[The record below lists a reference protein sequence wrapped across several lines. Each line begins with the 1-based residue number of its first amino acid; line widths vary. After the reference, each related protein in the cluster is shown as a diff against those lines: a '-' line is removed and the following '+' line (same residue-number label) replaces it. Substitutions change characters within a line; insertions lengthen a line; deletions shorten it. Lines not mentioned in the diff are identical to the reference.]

1 MHNKYN
7 ISNKTQ
13 TAIPKIQ
20 ILFKVDDSCR
30 LSFWFWFWSQ
40 VQSDLVIK
48 PIFDLNVLFLHLAY
62 TYTYCSRLHTCK
74 IQMITPDCGFGPSL
88 VLNNQNLLPVP
99 GYNYKKLEGVNTTP
113 HVRIMPALI
122 YSIIFKKN

>member
-1 MHNKYN
+1 MRTVKGGTLYL
-7 ISNKTQ
+7 Q
-13 TAIPKIQ
+13 TIINR
-20 ILFKVDDSCR
+20 IGE
-30 LSFWFWFWSQ
+30 
-40 VQSDLVIK
+40 IK
-48 PIFDLNVLFLHLAY
+48 Y
-62 TYTYCSRLHTCK
+62 TYTYCSRLNTCK
-74 IQMITPDCGFGPSL
+74 RQMITPDCGFGPSL